1 MRRDTDPHRSRRRPN
16 APLLAVLACL
26 AVAVPALA
34 VAAERQRAATPPALA
49 YAGPTT
55 VTAGTT
61 LTARVP
67 NDRNIVAVTFRV
79 DGRPF
84 ASDTVPPYTARVLS
98 GELEPGRHRVVI
110 ELESL
115 DATHG
120 LYLDGYDLSVE
131 AEPGR
136 PARLAFIADRAGSFR
151 FRCSVACGSLH
162 PFMIGQLKVGPNL
175 PFWRALAALAIV
187 TAWTFW
193 SFGRRHGATK
203 GRPA

>member
-1 MRRDTDPHRSRRRPN
+1 MIMWWIGTASTGRPPVVGDEMIRRRSFLPSEI
-16 APLLAVLACL
+16 ALLLIVLIGL
-26 AVAVPALA
+26 ASVPA
-34 VAAERQRAATPPALA
+34 AAEENSEK
-49 YAGPTT
+49 
-55 VTAGTT
+55 VIHIS
-61 LTARVP
+61 ARS
-67 NDRNIVAVTFRV
+67 
-79 DGRPF
+79 F
-84 ASDTVPPYTARVLS
+84 AFDPEVVQVRR
-98 GELEPGRHRVVI
+98 GDRVVI